1 MDSDFD
7 ENKKKEKKTSK
18 KSNPSSKEFKCDFP
32 DCGKI
37 YRFKKCLINHKL
49 SHGKEKLK
57 CDFIGCGY
65 ETYNK
70 SYLRAHRINHLGDIT
85 RKSYF
90 CKYHNC
96 NAVFKGINPKK
107 KLRNHQL
114 RKHPELFPQIKEFK
128 CSQNRCYYS
137 TKHEKSFEYHIES
150 HSELISHLED
160 LKCDINGCNYST
172 KLKRN
177 LNRH

>member
-7 ENKKKEKKTSK
+7 ENEKKEKKKTSK
-18 KSNPSSKEFKCDFP
+18 KSNPLSKEFKCDFP

-37 YRFKKCLINHKL
+37 YRFKKCSINHKL

-70 SYLRAHRINHLGDIT
+70 SYLRAHRINHLGGIV
-85 RKSYF
+85 RKSFF

-96 NAVFKGINPKK
+96 NAVFKGIKPKK

-114 RKHPELFPQIKEFK
+114 RKHPELFPQIKKFK
-128 CSQNRCYYS
+128 CSQNGCYY
-137 TKHEKSFEYHIES
+137 
-150 HSELISHLED
+150 
-160 LKCDINGCNYST
+160 
-172 KLKRN
+172 
-177 LNRH
+177 